1 VCMLGRRG
9 RIGPGRSDSFF
20 KISVLFLYFY
30 FLFNLKFEF
39 KSVFDLVTQ
48 ILVQQTK
55 NQHDAFINFYLF
67 NYLSFWFYPLDKCF
81 PYGVHTHIIC
91 LI

>member
-1 VCMLGRRG
+1 MLGRRG